1 MDLTQFYRQI
11 PKGESTWLRNYS
23 DGTITF
29 TDADGNKT
37 SCTLVPKGTYQ
48 MPNVPPIPLTLES
61 EAFKFNLKG
70 TEDWNNTYNDY
81 GVFARNPVTY
91 YIEIVK
97 QPAGFEV
104 PEASKTIE
112 EQVEPE
118 PEPDPEE
125 TSLAGTYSVGRLT
138 VYGGSV
144 DPAFVNPVDKSW
156 VWDDSIWKES
166 DNILAM
172 TATGTDDAGRETG
185 ECEYL
190 PGEDGGYWNYILKA
204 DYNKEGTGALDLTKY
219 YGLLPHGKSAYVYDA
234 EAGTVVFTSGIVSI
248 TAKLLREGD
257 YSYGSSTLSVP
268 GIAFDFALPGQ
279 TTQGAYPWTDYDRFA
294 VGPRNYVMLFNKQA
308 EAGE

>member
-1 MDLTQFYRQI
+1 M
-11 PKGESTWLRNYS
+11 
-23 DGTITF
+23 
-29 TDADGNKT
+29 
-37 SCTLVPKGTYQ
+37 
-48 MPNVPPIPLTLES
+48 
-61 EAFKFNLKG
+61 
-70 TEDWNNTYNDY
+70 
-81 GVFARNPVTY
+81 
-91 YIEIVK
+91 
-97 QPAGFEV
+97 
-104 PEASKTIE
+104 
-112 EQVEPE
+112 
-118 PEPDPEE
+118 
-125 TSLAGTYSVGRLT
+125 
-138 VYGGSV
+138 
-144 DPAFVNPVDKSW
+144 
-156 VWDDSIWKES
+156 WDDSIWKES

-190 PGEDGGYWNYILKA
+190 PGEDGGYWNYIFKA